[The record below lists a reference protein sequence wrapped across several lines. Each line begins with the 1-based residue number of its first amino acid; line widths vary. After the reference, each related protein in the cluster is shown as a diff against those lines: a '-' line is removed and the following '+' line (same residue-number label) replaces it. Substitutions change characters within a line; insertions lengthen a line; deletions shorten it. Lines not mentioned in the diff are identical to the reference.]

1 MRVLV
6 IGSGGR
12 EHALAW
18 ALSKS
23 PSVSELYIMPG
34 NPGTLSLGEN
44 IGIDPMNFGAV
55 LEFCQRIRMDLVV
68 VGPENPLANGIADY
82 LRAKGISVF
91 GPGEMAARLEASK
104 AFAKQF
110 MSRHQ
115 IPHPRFEAF
124 QDPVKAKQY
133 VSGTPGPWVIKADGL
148 ALGKGVV
155 VTGDRSEALRVLSN
169 MMSGKILQGAGRRVV
184 IEEYLSGYEVTAMA
198 LVGGERFHMLPVA
211 KDHKRLLDGDEGP
224 MTGGMGAISPV
235 PPLSPEDV
243 RAIEKDIFEK
253 ALRGFQEEELDY
265 RGVLYAGLM
274 ITAEG
279 PKVLEFNVRFGDP
292 EAQCV
297 LPRLEGDLAAV
308 FLEVA
313 QGRMERVQLTVRPE
327 ASTTVVMASRGYPG
341 EYEKGFV
348 ISGIEDALALGNVLV
363 FQAGTMPLGGG
374 SPASSR
380 DTAPKS
386 ALKGASNEVGEKHP
400 GSLVPV
406 KTWGG
411 RVLSVTALGTD
422 LEESRRRAYEACSL
436 IRFEGAH
443 YRKDIGRI
451 PERWDS

>member
-23 PSVSELYIMPG
+23 PSVTELYIMPG

-68 VGPENPLANGIADY
+68 VGPENPLAAGIADY

-91 GPGEMAARLEASK
+91 GPGEMAARLESSK
-104 AFAKQF
+104 SFAKQF
-110 MSRHQ
+110 MQRHG
-115 IPHPRFEAF
+115 IPHPRFEVF
-124 QDPVKAKQY
+124 EDPVEAKEY
-133 VSGTPGPWVIKADGL
+133 VNRTTGPWVIKADGL
-148 ALGKGVV
+148 ALGKGVL
-155 VTGDRSEALRVLSN
+155 VTGDRSEALTVLAN
-169 MMSGKILQGAGRRVV
+169 MMSGKILQGAGRKVV

-198 LVGGERFHMLPVA
+198 LVDGERFHMLPVA

-235 PPLSPEDV
+235 PLLSPDDV
-243 RAIEKDIFEK
+243 RSIERDVFEK
-253 ALRGFQEEELDY
+253 VLRGLQEEDLDY
-265 RGVLYAGLM
+265 RGILYAGLM
-274 ITAEG
+274 MTREG

-297 LPRLEGDLAAV
+297 LPRLEGDLAEI
-308 FLEVA
+308 FLKVA
-313 QGRMERVQLTVRPE
+313 QGRMDDVRLTVRPE

-348 ISGIEDALALGNVLV
+348 ISGIDDALALESVLV

-374 SPASSR
+374 SGVSSAGAAWKTPQR
-380 DTAPKS
+380 DVSGK
-386 ALKGASNEVGEKHP
+386 VGEKHP
-400 GSLVPV
+400 GLLVPV

-422 LEESRRRAYEACSL
+422 LEESRKRAYEACSL
-436 IRFEGAH
+436 IRFEGAY
-443 YRKDIGRI
+443 YRKDIGKI
-451 PERWDS
+451 GLAT

>member
-23 PSVSELYIMPG
+23 PSVSELYVMPG

-91 GPGEMAARLEASK
+91 GPGEMAAKLEASK

-110 MSRHQ
+110 MSRHG
-115 IPHPRFEAF
+115 IPHPRFEVF
-124 QDPVKAKQY
+124 QDPIKAKEY
-133 VSGTPGPWVIKADGL
+133 VNKTPGPWVIKADGL
-148 ALGKGVV
+148 ALGKGVL

-184 IEEYLSGYEVTAMA
+184 IEECLSGYEVTAMA
-198 LVGGERFHMLPVA
+198 LVDGERFHMLPVA

-243 RAIEKDIFEK
+243 RSIEKDVFEK
-253 ALRGFQEEELDY
+253 VLRGLQEEDLDY

-274 ITAEG
+274 ITREG

-313 QGRMERVQLTVRPE
+313 RGRMNDVPLTVRPE

-348 ISGIEDALALGNVLV
+348 ISGIDDALALENVLV
-363 FQAGTMPLGGG
+363 FQAGTMPLGGA
-374 SPASSR
+374 SPVSSLG
-380 DTAPKS
+380 AESKS
-386 ALKGASNEVGEKHP
+386 PLKGASGKAGEKHP
-400 GSLVPV
+400 GSPVPV

-411 RVLSVTALGTD
+411 RVLSVTALGAD

-436 IRFEGAH
+436 IRFDGAY
-443 YRKDIGRI
+443 YRKDIGKI
-451 PERWDS
+451 GL